1 MASVTLGQAFFPTQ
15 PEQKAESLG
24 PTKGAMAVLL
34 QELWGLQLPPVEKAA
49 RVERGAPQGW
59 KGQLATQPQGPAT
72 PAWANWQPPPLTP
85 SDDIEAYLATF
96 ERVAETCLWPRH
108 EWASRLAPA
117 LRGTAAHLAFCN
129 LGACDRNDYEKLKEA
144 VLNAYNITMETWRQR
159 FRQFCYPEAAGPLEV
174 CEQLRQLCFQWLKPE
189 KHTKERILELLVLE
203 QFLTILPGETQ
214 NWVREQNPETCLQ
227 AATLAEGFL
236 QKCQAAKVCK
246 QEQQELTADL
256 EEKKPVA
263 SRTRQNLACQEDGW
277 RAKEVEHGLL
287 GQGSKRLLPHRLPVS
302 NAVTPGEKEEGS
314 PSEESKE
321 PEEQKRDSLAR
332 PAGSPSPGG
341 DEEWAHALQFQLAKD
356 LAKMLRKSDAP
367 ASHWSQD
374 SDGSPGGKAG
384 IPRQHERG
392 LCSPTEL
399 LGTWDA
405 PTEERPYQCPRCGR
419 RFGENAALRKHL
431 KRHLAEKRYQCTE
444 CEMRFRQS
452 SDLIKHQRIHTGE
465 KPYQCQE
472 CGKTF
477 SLCSALYRHHRGHSG
492 EKPFKC
498 KICGKG
504 FTRNSSLAQHHRLH
518 KQQDM

>member
-1 MASVTLGQAFFPTQ
+1 G
-15 PEQKAESLG
+15 G
-24 PTKGAMAVLL
+24 G
-34 QELWGLQLPPVEKAA
+34 GH
-49 RVERGAPQGW
+49 R
-59 KGQLATQPQGPAT
+59 GPARSTRPST
-72 PAWANWQPPPLTP
+72 PRAD
-85 SDDIEAYLATF
+85 SCGLA
-96 ERVAETCLWPRH
+96 
-108 EWASRLAPA
+108 A
-117 LRGTAAHLAFCN
+117 LRC
-129 LGACDRNDYEKLKEA
+129 
-144 VLNAYNITMETWRQR
+144 TWRQR

-246 QEQQELTADL
+246 QE
-256 EEKKPVA
+256 
-263 SRTRQNLACQEDGW
+263 
-277 RAKEVEHGLL
+277 H
-287 GQGSKRLLPHRLPVS
+287 

-518 KQQDM
+518 NTWAEGHLGLLACM